1 MTRITPIHITT
12 MEHRYQTLSKPR
24 KSNTK
29 SKKNTSELS
38 FQDMLNIEMLR
49 LQERN

>member
-1 MTRITPIHITT
+1 MTRITPIHITS
-12 MEHRYQTLSKPR
+12 MEYRYQTLSKPR
-24 KSNTK
+24 KPNTK

-38 FQDMLNIEMLR
+38 FQDMLNIEILR